1 MQYALC
7 ACARARA
14 SVCVRARVETS
25 FVVCRLKPRHRPSC
39 LAAMLRW
46 LYRCRTCRPT
56 SRIWQTSRR
65 FIRTIAA
72 SVRLGRQP
80 TTTRCTRTRDT
91 AHHRAWSEPSPTLCA
106 HRRARAGTL
115 RVTIALAPVLSA
127 SRLACLP
134 TARSAA
140 APHRRTNKTEQSQGA
155 VAFCRASLFDFRQK
169 RIIPSYSY

>member
-1 MQYALC
+1 MLC
-7 ACARARA
+7 VCARAR
-14 SVCVRARVETS
+14 VCLRARVEGS

-39 LAAMLRW
+39 LAAMLPW
-46 LYRCRTCRPT
+46 LRTCRPT
-56 SRIWQTSRR
+56 SRIWQTSRQ

-115 RVTIALAPVLSA
+115 RVTIALAPTSA
-127 SRLACLP
+127 QCFSIGHSACPQLEAQRRLTDVQTKQNRVKVP
-134 TARSAA
+134 FPSA
-140 APHRRTNKTEQSQGA
+140 GF
-155 VAFCRASLFDFRQK
+155 AFCFPAR
-169 RIIPSYSY
+169 RIIPSY